1 MRKLFVL
8 VMAFFLMVSCAPK
21 EEGKK
26 AADGGYLMTIG
37 DRVITEEDIRAIPDR
52 KRHRY
57 VGPGGLDRFIAEQIL
72 YQEALKKGLD
82 KDPEYLKTVEYLKKK
97 ALAEILLDR
106 EIAGNVQ
113 VTDQELLDYY
123 NKNKEEFTIKETGR
137 LIEFDSIKEN
147 LRQVLLMEKK
157 KTLFDKYMED
167 LRKRYKVEI
176 KDEAMERAVKM
187 LSEGK

>member
-26 AADGGYLMTIG
+26 AADGGYLIKIG

-52 KRHRY
+52 KRQRY
-57 VGPGGLDRFIAEQIL
+57 VDPGGLDRFIAEQIL

-82 KDPEYLKTVEYLKKK
+82 KDPEYLKTVQYLKKK

-106 EIAGNVQ
+106 EIARNVK
-113 VTDQELLDYY
+113 VTDQELIDYY
-123 NKNKEEFTIKETGR
+123 NKNKEEFTIRETGR

>member
-1 MRKLFVL
+1 
-8 VMAFFLMVSCAPK
+8 MAFFLMVSCAPK

-26 AADGGYLMTIG
+26 AADGGYLIKIG
-37 DRVITEEDIRAIPDR
+37 DRVITEEDIRAIPDN
-52 KRHRY
+52 KRQRY
-57 VGPGGLDRFIAEQIL
+57 IGTDGFNRFITEQML

-106 EIAGNVQ
+106 EIARNVK
-113 VTDQELLDYY
+113 VTDQELVDYY

-176 KDEAMERAVKM
+176 NEEAMERAVKM
-187 LSEGK
+187 LSEGR

>member
-26 AADGGYLMTIG
+26 AADGGYLIKIG
-37 DRVITEEDIRAIPDR
+37 DRVITEDDIRAIPDI
-52 KRHRY
+52 KRQRY
-57 VGPGGLDRFIAEQIL
+57 IGTDGFDRFITEQML

-106 EIAGNVQ
+106 EIARNVK
-113 VTDQELLDYY
+113 VTDQELVDYY

-176 KDEAMERAVKM
+176 NEEAMERAAKM
-187 LSEGK
+187 LSEGR

>member
-1 MRKLFVL
+1 
-8 VMAFFLMVSCAPK
+8 MAFFLMVSCAPK
-21 EEGKK
+21 EEEKK

-37 DRVITEEDIRAIPDR
+37 DMVITEEDIRAIPDS
-52 KRHRY
+52 KRQRY
-57 VGPGGLDRFIAEQIL
+57 IIGPGGLDRFIAEQIL

-82 KDPEYLKTVEYLKKK
+82 KDPEYLKTVQYLKKK

-106 EIAGNVQ
+106 EIARNVK

-123 NKNKEEFTIKETGR
+123 NKNKEEFTIRETGR